1 MGVFMK
7 NLRSKNN
14 LILSIVQFCYLA
26 SFSIYFS
33 FIVIYMRSYGYSA
46 FYCGLSQMIT
56 AIVMLLIG
64 PAVAHII
71 DSKIGLKK
79 FLMVGL
85 LTAASTSVLVPLT
98 ISYSIMGMIAVVMQS
113 VLVRQFVAPI
123 DAFTL
128 ICQKDDEKISYGLSR
143 GIGSLGEGLAALLI
157 GYMVAWFGYGAM
169 FISHGLLLVIAAIAS
184 TMLPSIELKQDI
196 DKRPNMRT
204 NLKGLLNNR
213 LYRSLLVSVIFL
225 NIGVKIISIYSGIL
239 IEELGGGSESLGFIV
254 FICGVMELVVFIFIA
269 RLEEDIHPKYLYL
282 LAIITFAVGGYYSSS
297 ASTIRQFALG
307 RVLTSMTYAMYLSII
322 VAYVKRILP
331 FKSYTIGLSVITV
344 SSGSIAHII
353 SSFLG
358 GIIIDNFAMEA
369 LLVVI
374 AITVVVSVISFLPH
388 FITITER

>member
-1 MGVFMK
+1 MK
-7 NLRSKNN
+7 NIRSKNN
-14 LILSIVQFCYLA
+14 AILSVVQFCYLA

-33 FIVIYMRSYGYSA
+33 FIIIYMRSYGYSA

-56 AIVMLLIG
+56 AIVMLIVG

-71 DSKIGLKK
+71 DRKIGSKR
-79 FLMVGL
+79 FLVVGL
-85 LTAASTSVLVPLT
+85 LMAAFTSILVPLT
-98 ISYSIMGMIAVVMQS
+98 ISYSIIGMIAVVIQS
-113 VLVRQFVAPI
+113 VFVRQFVAPI

-128 ICQKDDEKISYGLSR
+128 ICQKEDEKISYGLSR
-143 GIGSLGEGLAALLI
+143 GIGSLGEGLGALLI

-169 FISHGLLLVIAAIAS
+169 FISHGALLIIAAIAS
-184 TMLPSIELKQDI
+184 TMLPPIELKEDVE
-196 DKRPNMRT
+196 KRPSMGT
-204 NLKGLLNNR
+204 NLKDLLNNR
-213 LYRSLLVSVIFL
+213 LYRSLLISVIFL

-239 IEELGGGSESLGFIV
+239 IEELGGGSESLGIIV
-254 FICGVMELVVFIFIA
+254 FLCGVMELVVFILISY
-269 RLEEDIHPKYLYL
+269 LEEDIHPKYLYL

-353 SSFLG
+353 SAFLG
-358 GIIIDNFAMEA
+358 GLIIDNLAMEA

-374 AITVVVSVISFLPH
+374 VITVVLSLISFLPH
-388 FITITER
+388 FITRIAR